1 MKTAVEWYSNAVNDI
16 LTARQHNKIGDELL
30 IQNLLNA
37 KLQAKEMEKQ
47 QMIDLVEKLK
57 DYTREAHNILG
68 FDEREP
74 SEFVDFYY
82 NGGFKS
88 E

>member
-16 LTARQHNKIGDELL
+16 LIARQHNKIDDELL

-37 KLQAKEMEKQ
+37 KLQAKAMEKEHI
-47 QMIDLVEKLK
+47 MNVLIGLGWTSEKAEQY
-57 DYTREAHNILG
+57 YTET
-68 FDEREP
+68 
-74 SEFVDFYY
+74 
-82 NGGFKS
+82 FKS